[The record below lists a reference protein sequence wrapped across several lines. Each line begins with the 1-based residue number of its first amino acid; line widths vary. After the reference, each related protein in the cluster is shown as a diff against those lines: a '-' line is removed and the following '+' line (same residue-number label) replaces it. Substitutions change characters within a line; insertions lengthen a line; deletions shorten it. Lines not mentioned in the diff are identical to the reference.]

1 MVGQSLAADTALS
14 QHDIRAREALRVQ
27 PDSRPRLL
35 SIVTL
40 ISLSL
45 SMLVLGVMSIART
58 QATPQL
64 LDLPQ
69 AYHPGQAL
77 PDGLACYGYTS
88 MPENSC
94 AVDLPGNL
102 IYLNLDADKRITDAV
117 IPALNYVI
125 GDLILMW
132 GTPGGI
138 IQKPHTTYVYW
149 GTRSAYVYTGSLR
162 PDSRVQFILYD
173 SEPKPASPWHGFIR
187 HTYCETPIECR

>member
-1 MVGQSLAADTALS
+1 MVGQSLATDTALYPR
-14 QHDIRAREALRVQ
+14 DIHAKEALHVQ
-27 PDSRPRLL
+27 PESRRRLL
-35 SIVTL
+35 SLATIL
-40 ISLSL
+40 SLSL
-45 SMLVLGVMSIART
+45 LMLVLGVMSLART
-58 QATPQL
+58 EATPQL

-69 AYHPGQAL
+69 VYHPGQAL
-77 PDGLACYGYTS
+77 ADGLVCYGYNS

-117 IPALNYVI
+117 VPALDYVV

-138 IQKPHTTYVYW
+138 IQTPQTTYVYW
-149 GTRSAYVYTGSLR
+149 GTRSAYVYSGSLQ

-173 SEPKPASPWHGFIR
+173 SEPHQGTPWNGFKR
-187 HTYCETPIECR
+187 HRFSRDN